1 MSDDALPEAAAP
13 APVPVPVAPVTPAST
28 VRALSCPNCGGTV
41 NVRAQGMTVSVLCE
55 HCGSTLDATRPDL
68 QVIARAN
75 EALKTPQIPLGTR
88 GTLGGR
94 VWEVVGYMERTDEEI
109 GWAEYLLFNPYEGY
123 AFLVDDGRRFSL
135 GIMLDRL
142 PTMGWGNSMQLDHQG
157 YSRFGETYPVRVT
170 FVVGEF
176 YWRVAVGETV
186 DETDFVRPGT
196 MLSCE
201 VYQTERTWTKLDLLD
216 WGVAE
221 QAFGIPA
228 RRREYSHP
236 APHEPSPYKRQLRE
250 ALVVSIVALLV
261 LFVVSGMGGREQVI
275 GQTTTDAVLDGPEKT
290 VVIRGLDL
298 PSARSRVVVDAD
310 AGAIDN
316 AWVDLDYSLTD
327 EKTQDS
333 VDSYG
338 LAEHYSGSDSD
349 GSWTEGDPRPEV
361 SLSSIPGGKYDLVV
375 TLSAHRWNGS
385 SSSFSTPTPFP
396 TASATPDTF
405 SSGTAGAGSQSGGV
419 SQVPGDGATS
429 SAPAGGSNVNGF
441 SDWGSNAGAASGGET
456 IPISVTIKRGGAF
469 GGNIFLAFLLI
480 AIWPLIVLFR
490 NFGFEKRRMAPV
502 SGSGGNDDSGGDDD

>member
-1 MSDDALPEAAAP
+1 MTDAPIAPP
-13 APVPVPVAPVTPAST
+13 APPAPPPAPAST
-28 VRALSCPNCGGTV
+28 VHALSCPNCGGIV
-41 NVRAQGMTVSVLCE
+41 NVRAQGLTVSILCE
-55 HCGSTLDATRPDL
+55 HCGSTLDATSPDL

-88 GTLGGR
+88 GTLDGR

-109 GWAEYLLFNPYEGY
+109 VWAEYLLFNPYEGY
-123 AFLVDDGRRFSL
+123 AFLVDDGRRLSL

-142 PTMGWGNSMQLDHQG
+142 PQSSWGSALLDGKG
-157 YSRFGETYPVRVT
+157 YSRFGQTYPVRVT

-221 QAFGIPA
+221 KAFGIPA

-236 APHEPSPYKRQLRE
+236 APHEPSPYKRQLSE
-250 ALVVSIVALLV
+250 ALIIGIVALFALLV
-261 LFVVSGMGGREQVI
+261 ISTFAGSEQQI
-275 GQTTTDAVLDGPEKT
+275 GQTSTDVVLDGPEKT

-298 PSARSRVVVDAD
+298 PNARSRIVVDAD

-333 VDSYG
+333 VESYG

-349 GSWTEGDPRPEV
+349 GPWSEGDPRPEV
-361 SLSSIPGGKYDLVV
+361 SLSSIPGGRYDLIV
-375 TLSAHRWNGS
+375 TLSAHRWNGGS
-385 SSSFSTPTPFP
+385 SSASSTFMPNSFSNGWSS
-396 TASATPDTF
+396 ASQF
-405 SSGTAGAGSQSGGV
+405 SQS
-419 SQVPGDGATS
+419 
-429 SAPAGGSNVNGF
+429 
-441 SDWGSNAGAASGGET
+441 
-456 IPISVTIKRGGAF
+456 IPVTVTIKRGGIF
-469 GGNIFLAFLLI
+469 GGNIVLAFLLI
-480 AIWPLIVLFR
+480 AVWPLIVLFKHI
-490 NFGFEKRRMAPV
+490 GFEKRRMAPV
-502 SGSGGNDDSGGDDD
+502 SGSGGSSDDNDDSWGDDD

>member
-1 MSDDALPEAAAP
+1 MSDDALPVDAAPPAP
-13 APVPVPVAPVTPAST
+13 APPPTAPVTPAST
-28 VRALSCPNCGGTV
+28 VRPLSCPNCGGIV
-41 NVRAQGMTVSVLCE
+41 NVRAQGLTVSVLCE

-88 GTLGGR
+88 GTLIGR

-109 GWAEYLLFNPYEGY
+109 VWAEYLLFNPYEGY

-142 PTMGWGNSMQLDHQG
+142 PQSSWGAALLDGKG
-157 YSRFGETYPVRVT
+157 YSRFGQTYPVHVT

-201 VYQTERTWTKLDLLD
+201 VYQTERTWTRLDLLD

-221 QAFGIPA
+221 TAFGIPA

-236 APHEPSPYKRQLRE
+236 APHEPSPYKRQLGE
-250 ALVVSIVALLV
+250 AMIIGIVALFTLMV
-261 LFVVSGMGGREQVI
+261 ISTFAGGEQQI

-333 VDSYG
+333 VDTYG

-375 TLSAHRWNGS
+375 TLSAHRWNGGS
-385 SSSFSTPTPFP
+385 SSSSYSMPTGF
-396 TASATPDTF
+396 
-405 SSGTAGAGSQSGGV
+405 
-419 SQVPGDGATS
+419 
-429 SAPAGGSNVNGF
+429 AGGSMFGQ
-441 SDWGSNAGAASGGET
+441 DSGQT
-456 IPISVTIKRGGAF
+456 IPVTVTIKRGGVF
-469 GGNIFLAFLLI
+469 GGNLLLAFLLI
-480 AIWPLIVLFR
+480 GAWPLIVLFKH
-490 NFGFEKRRMAPV
+490 FGFEKRRMAPV
-502 SGSGGNDDSGGDDD
+502 SGSGGSDDDDSGGDDD